1 MRCTSAQQGP
11 IAAAVPGSE
20 IAAKPSA
27 SEPPAMDRFPPD
39 TKFKYSWRTYQARV
53 LAALDESLDDNRL
66 HVVAAPGSGKTVL
79 GLEVLRRLNRPGLIL
94 APTLTIRDQWVDRLI
109 NLFLPPPPNRPD
121 WVSSDLRAPGF
132 LTVATYQALHSAY
145 TGCEDREADEAADR
159 EGDDAPED
167 EPCPK
172 TSDNHADRARALL
185 QHRSIGTVVVDECH
199 HLRTEWWRT
208 LNLLC
213 KDLPQA
219 TIVALTATPPFDV
232 TPFEW
237 AHYQA
242 LCGPVDAE
250 VPVPELVLAGDL
262 CPHQDY
268 IWFST
273 PSQDESARI
282 QGFRDR
288 VAAFV
293 DTLNRS
299 ADFVS
304 AIEHHPWVA
313 DPEGHIEQILDDPEY
328 FSSMLIF
335 LNAVRRRIP
344 GSALKVLGVPGRR
357 LPALNLEWLEI
368 LLTACLYRDADNF
381 EQSKPALEPI
391 ERELRRI
398 GALERRQVL
407 LRATRE
413 IEKALTYSI
422 SKLDSIVSIVKLES
436 QALGPALRMV
446 VLTDYIRAAD
456 LPQGP
461 DDLKPLTRL
470 GVAPIFEKIRREGAA
485 WIRLGALSGS
495 LAIIPHTAQAALARA
510 AADIGIA
517 ADRIHLAPLPH
528 DPAYLRVE
536 IAGAEPSAVVQAM
549 TRLFT
554 AGEITVLVGTKSL
567 LGEGW
572 DAPAMNSLVLASFV
586 GSYMLSNQM
595 RGRAIRTYP
604 ANPDKTANIWH
615 LVCVEP
621 DSPMPGTD
629 LDTLVRRF
637 KAFVG
642 VALNEPVIES
652 GIERMAFGPP
662 PYSRERVEAINQAMA
677 ARACDRASLKQA
689 WQQALQRGDTS
700 VGTVEELRAPVAS
713 LPQGF
718 VFANTI
724 AALLW
729 EALFLGGFVAAHFAD
744 QLSNIRTSSF
754 AEYITL
760 MGLALLAGAVVAAPR
775 LFKALWLCLK
785 HGSIESSIQQVGRA
799 VLKTLARMGVVRAP
813 EGQLRVVARKGREG
827 TVYCALEGGSAY
839 ERTAYLEA
847 LREVLDPIEN
857 PRYLLRRR
865 TLLGF
870 LRRTDYHPVPSEIG
884 AKKEFAEYFA
894 RMWRWHV
901 GPAELIYARTAE
913 GRRVLLRARMS
924 AMSSAFRPKAD
935 RVTCWQ

>member
-1 MRCTSAQQGP
+1 
-11 IAAAVPGSE
+11 
-20 IAAKPSA
+20 
-27 SEPPAMDRFPPD
+27 MDCFPPD
-39 TKFKYSWRTYQARV
+39 TKFSYPWRTYQERV

-79 GLEVLRRLNRPGLIL
+79 GLEVLRRLDKPGLIL
-94 APTLTIRDQWVDRLI
+94 APTLTIRDQWVDRLV

-121 WVSSDLRAPGF
+121 WVSNDIRAPGF
-132 LTVATYQALHSAY
+132 LTVATYQALHAAY
-145 TGCEDREADEAADR
+145 TGCEDREENEAADR
-159 EGDDAPED
+159 EGDDAPEEQACP
-167 EPCPK
+167 EPVR
-172 TSDNHADRARALL
+172 NHAERTRALL

-237 AHYQA
+237 ERYKA

-273 PSQDESARI
+273 PSGDEAARI
-282 QGFRDR
+282 RGFRDS
-288 VAAFV
+288 VAKFV
-293 DTLNRS
+293 DALSRS
-299 ADFVS
+299 ADFV
-304 AIEHHPWVA
+304 AALEHHPWVA
-313 DPEGHIEQILDDPEY
+313 DPESHIEQILDEPEY
-328 FSSMLIF
+328 FSSILVF
-335 LNAVRRRIP
+335 LNAVRHRIP
-344 GSALKVLGVPGRR
+344 GPALKVLGVPGRR
-357 LPALNLEWLEI
+357 LPSLNLEWIEV
-368 LLTACLYRDADNF
+368 LLTGCLYRDADNF
-381 EQSKPALEPI
+381 AQAKPALESA
-391 ERELRRI
+391 ERDLRRI
-398 GALERRQVL
+398 GAIERRQVL

-436 QALGPALRMV
+436 QALGPDLRMV

-456 LPQGP
+456 LPQAP
-461 DDLKPLTRL
+461 DDIKPLTRL
-470 GVAPIFEKIRREGAA
+470 GVAPIFEKIRREGSA
-485 WIRLGALSGS
+485 WIRLAALSGS
-495 LAIIPHTAQAALARA
+495 LAVIPQGAQAALAQA

-517 ADRIHLAPLPH
+517 AERIHLTPLPH

-572 DAPAMNSLVLASFV
+572 DAPAMNALVLASFV

-595 RGRAIRTYP
+595 RGRAIRTQ
-604 ANPDKTANIWH
+604 AGNPEKTANIWH

-652 GIERMAFGPP
+652 GIERMAFGPA
-662 PYSRERVEAINQAMA
+662 PYSRERVEAINRMMA
-677 ARACDRASLKQA
+677 ARARDRASLKQA
-689 WQQALQRGDTS
+689 WQQALQREGAG

-744 QLSNIRTSSF
+744 QLSNLRTSSLGEF
-754 AEYITL
+754 VML
-760 MGLALLAGAVVAAPR
+760 MGFALLAGAVIAAPR
-775 LFKALWLCLK
+775 LLKALWLCLK

-799 VLKTLARMGVVRAP
+799 VLKTLAHMGVVRAP

-847 LREVLDPIEN
+847 LREVLDPIGN

-865 TLLGF
+865 TFLGF
-870 LRRTDYHPVPSEIG
+870 LRRTDYHAVPSAIG
-884 AKKEFAEYFA
+884 ARREFAEYFA

-913 GRRVLLRARMS
+913 GRKVLLRARMS
-924 AMSSAFRPKAD
+924 AMSAAFRSKSD
-935 RVTCWQ
+935 RVTCWK